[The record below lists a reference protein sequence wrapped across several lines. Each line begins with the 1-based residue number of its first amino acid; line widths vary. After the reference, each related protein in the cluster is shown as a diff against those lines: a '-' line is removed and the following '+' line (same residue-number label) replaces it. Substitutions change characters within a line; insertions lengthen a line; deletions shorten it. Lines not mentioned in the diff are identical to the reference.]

1 MSKIGATFSIKDY
14 KGGDE
19 DFTKY
24 QSALLNIDSDP
35 FNTEVVKDESQLID
49 AIWRLYILQANAK
62 KTSFSSDSDKAFNE
76 LYSQL
81 NDGTP
86 LVIGLSG
93 AGNHAINAIRLIQD
107 TNDANKYKI
116 EVYDNNYPGETRY
129 IEVTRSKY
137 SKFVL
142 DYTAWT
148 NEYNYEFKYDMD
160 DDGTMEDIS
169 VRISY
174 PEIN

>member
-1 MSKIGATFSIKDY
+1 M
-14 KGGDE
+14 
-19 DFTKY
+19 
-24 QSALLNIDSDP
+24 
-35 FNTEVVKDESQLID
+35 
-49 AIWRLYILQANAK
+49 
-62 KTSFSSDSDKAFNE
+62 
-76 LYSQL
+76 YSQL